1 MEPMKNLCGLIP
13 ESLHK
18 RLMEGKSPEMTNGE
32 FLSKILT
39 AYLDQ
44 PATAKQE
51 QRTLAVQISD
61 DMFQRLKSYLDAHAP
76 LTQKALVQ
84 SLLNQALD
92 QWEHGEEPLQSA
104 VLQDNKKERT
114 LAIAMPES
122 LFHRVEQYVEAHNGV
137 SKRVFVVGLVAQ
149 ELQSW
154 LMEQSPDEVQDQ
166 EFGPDQDE
174 QGFGMSMTM

>member
-13 ESLHK
+13 KSLHK

-32 FLSKILT
+32 YLTKILT
-39 AYLDQ
+39 TYLDQ

-122 LFHRVEQYVEAHNGV
+122 LFHRVEQYVEAHILNASLSNCRSGIFKPFPK
-137 SKRVFVVGLVAQ
+137 SSGGAY
-149 ELQSW
+149 
-154 LMEQSPDEVQDQ
+154 LMVREPALMAV
-166 EFGPDQDE
+166 
-174 QGFGMSMTM
+174 TT

>member
-18 RLMEGKSPEMTNGE
+18 RLMEGKDPEMTNGE
-32 FLSKILT
+32 YLTKVLT

-44 PATAKQE
+44 PTTAKQE
-51 QRTLAVQISD
+51 QISE
-61 DMFQRLKSYLDAHAP
+61 DMFQQLKSYLDAHSP

-92 QWEHGEEPLQSA
+92 QWEQGEEPLQDA
-104 VLQDNKKERT
+104 TLQDNKKERT

-137 SKRVFVVGLVAQ
+137 SKRAFVVGLVTQ

-154 LMEQSPDEVQDQ
+154 SMEQGPDEVQDQ
-166 EFGPDQDE
+166 EFDPEQDE

>member
-18 RLMEGKSPEMTNGE
+18 RLMEGKDPEMTNGE
-32 FLSKILT
+32 YLTKVLT

-44 PATAKQE
+44 PTIAKQE
-51 QRTLAVQISD
+51 QRTLAVQISE
-61 DMFQRLKSYLDAHAP
+61 DMFQQLKSYLDAHSP

-92 QWEHGEEPLQSA
+92 QWEQGEEPLQDA
-104 VLQDNKKERT
+104 TLQDNKKERT
-114 LAIAMPES
+114 LAIATPEIPDAERWS
-122 LFHRVEQYVEAHNGV
+122 DLDRLNKEREL
-137 SKRVFVVGLVAQ
+137 VGIY
-149 ELQSW
+149 
-154 LMEQSPDEVQDQ
+154 PDEVQDQ
-166 EFGPDQDE
+166 EFDPEQDE

>member
-13 ESLHK
+13 KSLHK

-32 FLSKILT
+32 YLTKILT
-39 AYLDQ
+39 TYLDQ

-122 LFHRVEQYVEAHNGV
+122 
-137 SKRVFVVGLVAQ
+137 KRVFVVGLVAQ